1 MNFMKKC
8 GDKGV
13 KIDRKHEQRRKEKV
27 FFRNDAC
34 PSLNDIMKIRYEQL
48 YSF

>member
-13 KIDRKHEQRRKEKV
+13 KIHRKHEQRRKEK
-27 FFRNDAC
+27 
-34 PSLNDIMKIRYEQL
+34 
-48 YSF
+48 SF